1 MVINYRE
8 YVARAK
14 ELVWE
19 KRSVSQRVIISGVA
33 VFVLAGFLA
42 LMLWLNKPEYK
53 VLFTNLTPEDANR
66 VVTMLQGEK
75 VPYALENNGTT
86 IMVPEKKV
94 YELRLKVAGE
104 GSLKG
109 SGIGYEIFDQV
120 KVGQTDFVQKINYV
134 RALQGELSRT
144 IGQFPSVDSAR
155 VHLVMPH
162 RSLFI
167 EEQQKPSAS
176 VVLKLK
182 DPSRKVEFKEVQA
195 ILNMLV
201 MSVEGLDKQK
211 VSITDNAG
219 KALYFPDDDSV
230 PGLSKAQLDHMQ
242 RVQQNLERRIE
253 EMLMPVT
260 GPGKII
266 AKVNVDMDFSQ
277 KTIRREL
284 YDPQNSVV
292 RSEQRSEETQRGK
305 ANLEAGTPDVNFR
318 GDGITGSVSTQEG
331 TRETRTTNYEINKE
345 EQNIVANVGDIQ
357 RLTVAVIVDGTYTR
371 KADGSIEFIPR
382 PAAELKRIQQL
393 VANAVGLSEA
403 RGDALEV
410 TSIPFGDREVPPP
423 PSLADAMLSYAEKIG
438 KPLLNTL
445 LLFLFLM
452 LVVRPVVL
460 ALIRPKVEAGEMMEG
475 LEGLP
480 AAEEQLALYAAQE
493 EEARRAEDEA
503 AAAAAAAEEEADP
516 LLDMYGDVEA
526 IKNHIFHLADQHMEQ
541 AVTILRSWMKDAKAA
556 AAAGGSKKIGARA
569 A

>member
-1 MVINYRE
+1 V
-8 YVARAK
+8 V
-14 ELVWE
+14 
-19 KRSVSQRVIISGVA
+19 
-33 VFVLAGFLA
+33 VLAAFLA
-42 LMLWLNKPEYK
+42 LMLWINKPEYK

-66 VVTMLQGEK
+66 VVTTLQNEK
-75 VPYALENNGTT
+75 IPYSLESNGTT
-86 IMVPEKKV
+86 ILVPAKKV
-94 YELRLKVAGE
+94 YDLRLKVAGE

-120 KVGQTDFVQKINYV
+120 KVGQTDFVQKVNYM

-144 IGQFPSVDSAR
+144 ISQFPSVDSAR

-182 DPSRKVEFKEVQA
+182 DAGQKVDPKEVQA

-201 MSVEGLDKQK
+201 MSVEGLDKKK

-219 KALYFPDDDSV
+219 KALYFPEEDPV
-230 PGLSKAQLDHMQ
+230 PGLSKTQLDYIS

-253 EMLMPVT
+253 EMLIPVA
-260 GPGKII
+260 GAGKVI

-292 RSEQRSEETQRGK
+292 RSEQRSEETQKGK

-318 GDGITGSVSTQEG
+318 GDGITGSVSTQDG

-345 EQNIVANVGDIQ
+345 EQNIVSNVGDIQ
-357 RLTVAVIVDGTYTR
+357 RLTVAVIVDGAYIT
-371 KADGSIEFIPR
+371 KAGGVMEFVPR
-382 PAAELKRIQQL
+382 PAADLQRIQQL
-393 VANAVGLSEA
+393 VANAVGISEA
-403 RGDALEV
+403 RGDSIEV
-410 TSIPFGDREVPPP
+410 TSIPFGDREVPAQPN
-423 PSLADAMLSYAEKIG
+423 LAEAMVSYAEKIG

-445 LLFLFLM
+445 LVFLFLM

-460 ALIRPKVEAGEMMEG
+460 ALIRPKVEAGEMVEG

-480 AAEEQLALYAAQE
+480 AAEEQLALYEAHEEALRAE
-493 EEARRAEDEA
+493 EEGE
-503 AAAAAAAEEEADP
+503 EEEADP
-516 LLDMYGDVEA
+516 LLDIYGDLEA
-526 IKNHIFHLADQHMEQ
+526 TKNHILHLADQHMDQ
-541 AVTILRSWMKDAKAA
+541 AVTILRSWMKDAEAASGAKKA
-556 AAAGGSKKIGARA
+556 GARA
-569 A
+569 AA